1 MFHFF
6 CYNFQTLIFLLLWIP
21 IILDGNSS
29 SSFLSFQLIVNNKGI
44 KMRIILLS
52 LMMVCLFD
60 YHVNCISCISEPCLV
75 SIQNTYQ
82 YNPDRILI
90 ELLLQEI
97 ESTHCHG
104 FAEIRSEFNG
114 TETLHGTMTVNEGDS
129 LPKNAS
135 KLRYRSMPGG
145 RAANKIIE
153 VQGNCCWTFY
163 ER

>member
-1 MFHFF
+1 
-6 CYNFQTLIFLLLWIP
+6 
-21 IILDGNSS
+21 
-29 SSFLSFQLIVNNKGI
+29 
-44 KMRIILLS
+44 MRIILLS

-60 YHVNCISCISEPCLV
+60 YHVNCISCITEPCL
-75 SIQNTYQ
+75 
-82 YNPDRILI
+82 
-90 ELLLQEI
+90 EI

-153 VQGNCCWTFY
+153 VQG
-163 ER
+163 

>member
-1 MFHFF
+1 MKIALFALGFLAF
-6 CYNFQTLIFLLLWIP
+6 AQGLEELTGNMRVEFDFSEDNDDQT
-21 IILDGNSS
+21 G
-29 SSFLSFQLIVNNKGI
+29 G
-44 KMRIILLS
+44 
-52 LMMVCLFD
+52 
-60 YHVNCISCISEPCLV
+60 CITPPCGAV
-75 SIQNTYQ
+75 RERNRCQ
-82 YNPDRILI
+82 
-90 ELLLQEI
+90 
-97 ESTHCHG
+97 G

-153 VQGNCCWTFY
+153 VQGNCCWKFY

>member
-1 MFHFF
+1 M
-6 CYNFQTLIFLLLWIP
+6 
-21 IILDGNSS
+21 
-29 SSFLSFQLIVNNKGI
+29 K
-44 KMRIILLS
+44 IILLS

-60 YHVNCISCISEPCLV
+60 YHVNCCVNCLV

-82 YNPDRILI
+82 YNPDRISI

-97 ESTHCHG
+97 ENTHCHG

-114 TETLHGTMTVNEGDS
+114 TETIHGRISVDDGET
-129 LPKNAS
+129 LPKKAS

-163 ER
+163 QRFRYAGDMRSVRGRGTLTSSFAPRSLKAVEC